1 MIPLARFRDGV
12 ISIHSLRMEG
22 DNEVTLAH
30 VVTNISIHSL
40 RMEGD
45 NLSC

>member
-1 MIPLARFRDGV
+1 MNCHITMKKVL

-22 DNEVTLAH
+22 DEAAKQSASLKS
-30 VVTNISIHSL
+30 ISIHSL

-45 NLSC
+45 SKP